1 MSDCFFEPCPD
12 PEPATD
18 PFADPFATDEPP
30 PADEPK
36 EVDGGEMDKE
46 DAPPKDETMMEEDGE
61 MEGEKLDIFLESQLT
76 FLLTAGVGA
85 FISAMDLFAWK
96 WQTTVDDT
104 TNSVT
109 TTGVVYHFLTET
121 QYNSMTGSS
130 QELWKW
136 AAMIWSYSSL
146 AFTSVA
152 FLTQLLSLFGILN
165 EINIMVWIQGG
176 MAMGLLM
183 LITDIMVMVR
193 WAQAQGKLKSGSGTA
208 LDTTAQA
215 AYSLIVAI
223 EDDMKW
229 MAIEELSSFMMAVQH
244 AGMWLIG
251 QIHIMINAGVYTEE
265 EAMEMW
271 GDDEDMKK
279 EGKMEEHHEGHEG
292 KDEDMEKEG
301 DWEEMEKE
309 DVEEDKEEEAADEDF
324 FGGFTLNA
332 RTALRKAA
340 FGF

>member
-12 PEPATD
+12 APAE
-18 PFADPFATDEPP
+18 DPFATTTDEPTP
-30 PADEPK
+30 TDEPR
-36 EVDGGEMDKE
+36 EVDDGEMDKE
-46 DAPPKDETMMEEDGE
+46 DAPPKDEAMMEEEGD

-109 TTGVVYHFLTET
+109 ATGVVYHFLAET
-121 QYNSMTGSS
+121 QYNSQTGST

-136 AAMIWSYSSL
+136 ASMIWSYSSF

-152 FLTQLLSLFGILN
+152 FLTQLLSMFGILN

-183 LITDIMVMVR
+183 LITDIMVMVK
-193 WAQAQGKLKSGSGTA
+193 WAQAKGKMKSGSGTA
-208 LDTTAQA
+208 LDTTAQYA
-215 AYSLIVAI
+215 AALIVGL
-223 EDDMKW
+223 ETDMMW

-271 GDDEDMKK
+271 GDEDMKK

-309 DVEEDKEEEAADEDF
+309 DVEEDAEPESNEDF
-324 FGGFTLNA
+324 FGGFDLNA